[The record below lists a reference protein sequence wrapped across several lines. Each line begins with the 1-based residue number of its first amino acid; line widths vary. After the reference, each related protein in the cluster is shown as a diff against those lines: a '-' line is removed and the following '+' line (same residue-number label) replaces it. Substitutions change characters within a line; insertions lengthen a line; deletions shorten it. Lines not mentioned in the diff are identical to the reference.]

1 MRSFDKPFRI
11 NLHVVPSTSFL
22 EVSLDLFPVL
32 GLDAKDF
39 STIPLWESIKNN
51 DSCFLEETV
60 EMPKFLNRYR
70 ECMEESPT
78 IHKTI
83 QYFKLDNTYY
93 PLT

>member
-22 EVSLDLFPVL
+22 EVPLEL
-32 GLDAKDF
+32 AKDF

>member
-1 MRSFDKPFRI
+1 MRSIDKPFRI

-22 EVSLDLFPVL
+22 EVPLEL
-32 GLDAKDF
+32 
-39 STIPLWESIKNN
+39 PLWESIKNN
-51 DSCFLEETV
+51 DACFLEETV

>member
-1 MRSFDKPFRI
+1 MWSIDKPFRI

-22 EVSLDLFPVL
+22 EVPLELFPAL

-51 DSCFLEETV
+51 DACFLEETV

-70 ECMEESPT
+70 EYMEESPT